1 MTYSPIWSFGAIIK
15 LFTTY
20 PAYLGHPLCIGHWK
34 SLLGMGNIK
43 HWRDR
48 MKTCSFVLS
57 HLFPQEFFCVAVLII
72 TLVNNFSADAM
83 LPCAYTIEA
92 PQLHHKA
99 PTDSSHIEEFERKP
113 RLVPSCG
120 CGCVGIWR
128 YEAELPCAVRGGGVR
143 GAVGGTGWL
152 LHHHGLHPRVLASRP
167 PALSLDM

>member
-15 LFTTY
+15 LFTTS

-34 SLLGMGNIK
+34 SFLGMGIEETRWK
-43 HWRDR
+43 PAVS
-48 MKTCSFVLS
+48 SFRTRSPRNSSAYQSSLS
-57 HLFPQEFFCVAVLII
+57 PSLTTSLPI
-72 TLVNNFSADAM
+72 
-83 LPCAYTIEA
+83 PCAYTIEA

-99 PTDSSHIEEFERKP
+99 PTDTSHIEEFERKP

-120 CGCVGIWR
+120 FRVGIWR
-128 YEAELPCAVRGGGVR
+128 DEAELPCAVRGGGVR
-143 GAVGGTGWL
+143 GAVVGTWWL

>member
-34 SLLGMGNIK
+34 SILGIGNIK

-57 HLFPQEFFCVAVLII
+57 HLFPQQTSLSPSLTTSLPI
-72 TLVNNFSADAM
+72 
-83 LPCAYTIEA
+83 PCAYTIEA

-99 PTDSSHIEEFERKP
+99 PTDTSHIEEFERKP
-113 RLVPSCG
+113 RLVPS
-120 CGCVGIWR
+120 
-128 YEAELPCAVRGGGVR
+128 
-143 GAVGGTGWL
+143 
-152 LHHHGLHPRVLASRP
+152 LASESEYEDTKPSCRVQCVVVECEGLLVGLEDCCTTTASIQESWP
-167 PALSLDM
+167 PVLRLWV

>member
-34 SLLGMGNIK
+34 SFLGMGNIK
-43 HWRDR
+43 ETGWKPAVLSFR
-48 MKTCSFVLS
+48 TCSHRNSSQSSL
-57 HLFPQEFFCVAVLII
+57 
-72 TLVNNFSADAM
+72 
-83 LPCAYTIEA
+83 LPSLTTSLQMSCAYTIEA

-99 PTDSSHIEEFERKP
+99 PTDTSHIEEFERKP
-113 RLVPSCG
+113 RSVPSCG
-120 CGCVGIWR
+120 FRVGIWR